1 MTEVPPGWYPD
12 PYGAP
17 GVYRWWDGVQW
28 VEATTPA
35 PYEPAQVVDDGSGW
49 AGFDDVEETP
59 PGSAPRTQI
68 WDPSR
73 SDEPRWDQWGRVPGQ
88 QPSSPYGQPPEPH
101 QPKRNGAVI
110 AGIAGGIAVVLAAVA
125 VVVVFVFPGIDGDPI
140 GEPTP
145 TRSAPTGGQTNEPAS
160 TPTSSAQQTPAP
172 GGQRVA
178 ARGISY
184 ARLEPPWAANPD
196 AKYPEFSDH
205 AGQVRVTQPN
215 PPGSAGS
222 WVANVTVGELSDK
235 FEYNGPKDLKSTTS
249 ALSKSVQ
256 QTYYAGM
263 KLDRKDLGQHKVTVS
278 GHPGYQIRFHLTFTN
293 APKGF
298 AAKGETVLV
307 EVVDNSPRPSAVYVS
322 IPDNKPGLKS
332 AFDHVTKSLRVR

>member
-1 MTEVPPGWYPD
+1 MSEIPAGWYPD
-12 PYGAP
+12 PYGAQ

-28 VEATTPA
+28 GEVTTSV
-35 PYEPAQVVDDGSGW
+35 PYEPPQPVDDGSGW

-59 PGSAPRTQI
+59 PGSAPPTQA

-73 SDEPRWDQWGRVPGQ
+73 GGEPRWDQWGRAPGQ
-88 QPSSPYGQPPEPH
+88 PPGAPYGQPRRPRRKGPL
-101 QPKRNGAVI
+101 V
-110 AGIAGGIAVVLAAVA
+110 GIIVGGIAVVVAIAVL
-125 VVVVFVFPGIDGDPI
+125 VVVFAFPGIDGEPI
-140 GEPTP
+140 GGSSPTK
-145 TRSAPTGGQTNEPAS
+145 SAPTSQPAS
-160 TPTSSAQQTPAP
+160 TPTPTGQQTQPP
-172 GGQRVA
+172 GGQRVS

-184 ARLEPPWAANPD
+184 ARLDPPWMANPE

-235 FEYNGPKDLKSTTS
+235 FEYSGPKDLKSTTS
-249 ALSKSVQ
+249 ALSRSVQ

-263 KLDRKDLGQHKVTVS
+263 KLGRKDLGQHKVTVS
-278 GHPGYQIRFHLTFTN
+278 GHPGYQMRFHLTFKN

-307 EVVDNSPRPSAVYVS
+307 EVVHNSPRPSAVYIS
-322 IPDNKPGLKS
+322 IPDNVPKLKS
-332 AFDHVTKSLRVR
+332 AFDRVTKSLRVR